1 MKWFATVLLCLTCVG
16 AAAESGPL
24 VIRITQ
30 GVEGALPIAIVPF
43 EWTGAP
49 MPEDISQIIANDL
62 TRSGRFKPMPR
73 TDLPSRPTDFAQVNF
88 KDWRTVGMDNLVVGR
103 INATGDGA
111 YTVEFRL
118 LDVFSGTQLAG
129 FQIPASNANLRLTAH
144 QISDIIY
151 KTLLNVPGAFST
163 RIAYVTV
170 NRLDA
175 KRSTYRLQIADADGY
190 DAKTVLDSKQPL
202 LSPAWSPDGN
212 RLAYVSFEDRNS
224 AVYVQDVRSGQRQ
237 KVVSG
242 AGINSAPAFSP
253 DGTLLMWTAS
263 RGGDSGGRAATS
275 QLWVS
280 QIDAAAAQAIG
291 TACTRADERT
301 AAAFGLAQNA
311 ATRFEPATDLVLGGV
326 LCGLPALCANGLFS
340 GLGRHLGLPKGYYSA
355 LHILCVL
362 GFMALARIRRPEQLR
377 HHPPGELGKTVG
389 LDRVPE
395 VRTLRE
401 KIARMAATG
410 NPAQWM
416 RDLSKTW
423 MENDPAEAAYLYLDG
438 HVRVYHGSDAKL
450 PRRYVSRQKLCLRGT
465 TDYWLNDALGRPFFV
480 ISKAVTEGLDA
491 WAWDAPPRYL
501 VGYGMDDAGKMRGL
515 PFVGAIKGA

>member
-43 EWTGAP
+43 AWTGAP

-175 KRSTYRLQIADADGY
+175 KHSTYRLQIADADGY
-190 DAKTVLDSKQPL
+190 GAKTVLESKQPL

-242 AGINSAPAFSP
+242 VGINSAPAFSP
-253 DGTLLMWTAS
+253 DGRRLAVTRSQEGNPDIYVVDIASGQQTRVTTSEAIDTEASWAPDGSAIVFTSDRSGGPQIYRVAPSGGEARRVTFNLGNYNARASYSPDGRSLVMVNGGGGYRITLLDLKTGSGRRLTDSNLDESPSFAPNSSMIIYATMAG
-263 RGGDSGGRAATS
+263 RGTELAA
-275 QLWVS
+275 VS
-280 QIDAAAAQAIG
+280 VDGSIKQ
-291 TACTRADERT
+291 R
-301 AAAFGLAQNA
+301 LALQQGA
-311 ATRFEPATDLVLGGV
+311 VREPAWG
-326 LCGLPALCANGLFS
+326 PF
-340 GLGRHLGLPKGYYSA
+340 
-355 LHILCVL
+355 
-362 GFMALARIRRPEQLR
+362 
-377 HHPPGELGKTVG
+377 
-389 LDRVPE
+389 
-395 VRTLRE
+395 
-401 KIARMAATG
+401 
-410 NPAQWM
+410 
-416 RDLSKTW
+416 
-423 MENDPAEAAYLYLDG
+423 
-438 HVRVYHGSDAKL
+438 
-450 PRRYVSRQKLCLRGT
+450 RQ
-465 TDYWLNDALGRPFFV
+465 
-480 ISKAVTEGLDA
+480 
-491 WAWDAPPRYL
+491 
-501 VGYGMDDAGKMRGL
+501 
-515 PFVGAIKGA
+515 

>member
-1 MKWFATVLLCLTCVG
+1 MKWFATVLLCLACVG

-43 EWTGAP
+43 AWTGAP
-49 MPEDISQIIANDL
+49 MPEDISQIVANDL

-73 TDLPSRPTDFAQVNF
+73 TDLPSLPTDSAQVNF

-175 KRSTYRLQIADADGY
+175 KHSTYRLQIADADGY
-190 DAKTVLDSKQPL
+190 DAKTVLESKQPL

-242 AGINSAPAFSP
+242 SGINSAPAFSP
-253 DGTLLMWTAS
+253 DGRRLAVTRSQEGNPDIYVVDIAS
-263 RGGDSGGRAATS
+263 GQQTRVTTSEAIDTEASWAPDGSAIVFTSDRSGGPQIYRVAPSGGEARRVTFNLGNYNARAS
-275 QLWVS
+275 
-280 QIDAAAAQAIG
+280 
-291 TACTRADERT
+291 
-301 AAAFGLAQNA
+301 
-311 ATRFEPATDLVLGGV
+311 
-326 LCGLPALCANGLFS
+326 
-340 GLGRHLGLPKGYYSA
+340 YS
-355 LHILCVL
+355 
-362 GFMALARIRRPEQLR
+362 P
-377 HHPPGELGKTVG
+377 
-389 LDRVPE
+389 
-395 VRTLRE
+395 
-401 KIARMAATG
+401 
-410 NPAQWM
+410 
-416 RDLSKTW
+416 
-423 MENDPAEAAYLYLDG
+423 DG
-438 HVRVYHGSDAKL
+438 
-450 PRRYVSRQKLCLRGT
+450 
-465 TDYWLNDALGRPFFV
+465 
-480 ISKAVTEGLDA
+480 
-491 WAWDAPPRYL
+491 RYL
-501 VGYGMDDAGKMRGL
+501 VMVNGGGGYRIALLDLKTGSARRLTDSNLDESPSFAPNGSMIIYATMAGRGTEL
-515 PFVGAIKGA
+515 AAVSVDGSIKQRLALQQGAVREPAWGPFRQ

>member
-1 MKWFATVLLCLTCVG
+1 MQIFAGVG

-202 LSPAWSPDGN
+202 LSPAWSPDGSQIAFDSLRDGN
-212 RLAYVSFEDRNS
+212 SEIYVMN
-224 AVYVQDVRSGQRQ
+224 ANGSGQSRLTTEAAAD
-237 KVVSG
+237 SE
-242 AGINSAPAFSP
+242 PAWSP
-253 DGTLLMWTAS
+253 DGTRIAFTSSRDGNFEVYRMNANGTSATAS
-263 RGGDSGGRAATS
+263 KS
-275 QLWVS
+275 Q
-280 QIDAAAAQAIG
+280 
-291 TACTRADERT
+291 R
-301 AAAFGLAQNA
+301 
-311 ATRFEPATDLVLGGV
+311 
-326 LCGLPALCANGLFS
+326 
-340 GLGRHLGLPKGYYSA
+340 
-355 LHILCVL
+355 
-362 GFMALARIRRPEQLR
+362 
-377 HHPPGELGKTVG
+377 
-389 LDRVPE
+389 
-395 VRTLRE
+395 
-401 KIARMAATG
+401 
-410 NPAQWM
+410 
-416 RDLSKTW
+416 
-423 MENDPAEAAYLYLDG
+423 MENETRQSGED
-438 HVRVYHGSDAKL
+438 VRMG
-450 PRRYVSRQKLCLRGT
+450 
-465 TDYWLNDALGRPFFV
+465 
-480 ISKAVTEGLDA
+480 
-491 WAWDAPPRYL
+491 
-501 VGYGMDDAGKMRGL
+501 
-515 PFVGAIKGA
+515 

>member
-103 INATGDGA
+103 INATGDGS

-253 DGTLLMWTAS
+253 DGRRLAVTRSQEGNPDIYVVDIAS
-263 RGGDSGGRAATS
+263 GQQTRVTTSEAIDTEASWAPDGSAIVFTSDRSGGPQIYRVAPSGGEARRVTFNLGNYNARAS
-275 QLWVS
+275 
-280 QIDAAAAQAIG
+280 
-291 TACTRADERT
+291 
-301 AAAFGLAQNA
+301 
-311 ATRFEPATDLVLGGV
+311 
-326 LCGLPALCANGLFS
+326 
-340 GLGRHLGLPKGYYSA
+340 YS
-355 LHILCVL
+355 
-362 GFMALARIRRPEQLR
+362 P
-377 HHPPGELGKTVG
+377 
-389 LDRVPE
+389 
-395 VRTLRE
+395 
-401 KIARMAATG
+401 
-410 NPAQWM
+410 
-416 RDLSKTW
+416 
-423 MENDPAEAAYLYLDG
+423 DG
-438 HVRVYHGSDAKL
+438 
-450 PRRYVSRQKLCLRGT
+450 
-465 TDYWLNDALGRPFFV
+465 
-480 ISKAVTEGLDA
+480 
-491 WAWDAPPRYL
+491 RYL
-501 VGYGMDDAGKMRGL
+501 VMVNGGGGYRITLLDLKTGSGRRLTDSNLDESPSFAPNGSMIIYATMAGRGTEL
-515 PFVGAIKGA
+515 AAVSVDGSIKQRLALQQGAVREPAWGPFRQ

>member
-1 MKWFATVLLCLTCVG
+1 MKWFATVLLCLACVG

-43 EWTGAP
+43 AWTGAP

-253 DGTLLMWTAS
+253 DGRRLAVTRSQEGNPDIYVVDIAS
-263 RGGDSGGRAATS
+263 GQQTRVTTSEAIDTEASWAPDGSAIVFTSDRSGGPQIYRVAPSGGEARRVTFNLGNYNARAS
-275 QLWVS
+275 
-280 QIDAAAAQAIG
+280 
-291 TACTRADERT
+291 
-301 AAAFGLAQNA
+301 
-311 ATRFEPATDLVLGGV
+311 
-326 LCGLPALCANGLFS
+326 
-340 GLGRHLGLPKGYYSA
+340 YS
-355 LHILCVL
+355 
-362 GFMALARIRRPEQLR
+362 P
-377 HHPPGELGKTVG
+377 
-389 LDRVPE
+389 
-395 VRTLRE
+395 
-401 KIARMAATG
+401 
-410 NPAQWM
+410 
-416 RDLSKTW
+416 
-423 MENDPAEAAYLYLDG
+423 DG
-438 HVRVYHGSDAKL
+438 
-450 PRRYVSRQKLCLRGT
+450 
-465 TDYWLNDALGRPFFV
+465 
-480 ISKAVTEGLDA
+480 
-491 WAWDAPPRYL
+491 RYL
-501 VGYGMDDAGKMRGL
+501 VMVNGGGGYRITLLDLKTGSGRRLTDSNLDESPSFAPNGSMIIYATMAGRGTEL
-515 PFVGAIKGA
+515 AAVSVDGSIKQRLALQQGAVREPAWGPFRQ